1 MMDPKYEQLR
11 MLGAALEA
19 AAHVLDDPITRLEVK
34 GGRVFVWAGHKRVT
48 LRYAYA
54 DSYNTQGDVL
64 LGGGHW
70 SAQIEPPGDGDN
82 LLEAKRPSLWKR
94 LFSAGD

>member
-1 MMDPKYEQLR
+1 MHPKYERLR

-19 AAHVLDDPITRLEVK
+19 AVQVLDDPITRVEVK
-34 GGRVFVWAGHKRVT
+34 GGRVFVWAGPKQVT
-48 LRYAYA
+48 LRYDYA
-54 DSYNTQGDVL
+54 DSYNDEGHVL

-70 SAQIEPPGDGDN
+70 SAQIESGDDGSAPSRD
-82 LLEAKRPSLWKR
+82 KRPSFWKR